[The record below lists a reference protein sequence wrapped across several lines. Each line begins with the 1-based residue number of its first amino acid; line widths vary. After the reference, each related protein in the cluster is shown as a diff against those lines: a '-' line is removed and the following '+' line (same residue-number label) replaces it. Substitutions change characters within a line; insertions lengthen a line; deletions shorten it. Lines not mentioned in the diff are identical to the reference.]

1 VNVKIYVLSRTET
14 SHLRDILS
22 LLSEWRLSANKVE
35 AVELVRLGCKMGWR
49 PTSDWCKLNIYAAD
63 LTVFIKMIRAT
74 RNCNSTK
81 SMMTTCDNSAFTTCH
96 EFMNLYYMYILY
108 VCNRLCSHRNVM
120 VRNATAR
127 HLSSVVEL
135 IGPNR
140 VLREFPDKVLPVAA
154 RFLLDG
160 SQEAR

>member
-1 VNVKIYVLSRTET
+1 MTVTGMLIECFSCDRAYTKSTSETGDINVFSRHEMNLCIIYVGVS
-14 SHLRDILS
+14 I
-22 LLSEWRLSANKVE
+22 
-35 AVELVRLGCKMGWR
+35 
-49 PTSDWCKLNIYAAD
+49 
-63 LTVFIKMIRAT
+63 
-74 RNCNSTK
+74 
-81 SMMTTCDNSAFTTCH
+81 
-96 EFMNLYYMYILY
+96 
-108 VCNRLCSHRNVM
+108 RLCSHRNAM

-160 SQEAR
+160 SQEARYDRVACHE